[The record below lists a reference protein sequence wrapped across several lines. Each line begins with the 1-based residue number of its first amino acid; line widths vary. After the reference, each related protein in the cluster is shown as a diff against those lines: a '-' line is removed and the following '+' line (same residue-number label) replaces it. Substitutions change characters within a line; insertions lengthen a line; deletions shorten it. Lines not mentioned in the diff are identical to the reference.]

1 MAPAEQVL
9 SRGILQAQPW
19 EALKAALCMGSTR
32 SSDSGCFSGLL
43 FNPSLCGGA
52 HIYKQTS

>member
-1 MAPAEQVL
+1 MAPGEQVL

-19 EALKAALCMGSTR
+19 EALKGAQYMGSTR
-32 SSDSGCFSGLL
+32 SLASGCLILL
-43 FNPSLCGGA
+43 FNPSLRVGT